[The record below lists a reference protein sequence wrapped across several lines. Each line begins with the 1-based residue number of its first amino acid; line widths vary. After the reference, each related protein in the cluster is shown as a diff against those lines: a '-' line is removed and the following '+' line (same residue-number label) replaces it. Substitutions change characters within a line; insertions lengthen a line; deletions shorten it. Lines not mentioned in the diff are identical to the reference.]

1 MIFLKTLTGCKSY
14 NFCFVKII
22 KQRFRTKFLIFTFA
36 VQTITV
42 QNIKLIL
49 LSGTVTFTR
58 GPDPACLPDV
68 NIPSLQYLTFLN

>member
-22 KQRFRTKFLIFTFA
+22 KQRFRTKFIIFTFA
-36 VQTITV
+36 V

-68 NIPSLQYLTFLN
+68 NIPSLEYLTILN

>member
-1 MIFLKTLTGCKSY
+1 MKTLTGSKSY

-36 VQTITV
+36 VQIITV

-49 LSGTVTFTR
+49 KMLSGTVTFTR